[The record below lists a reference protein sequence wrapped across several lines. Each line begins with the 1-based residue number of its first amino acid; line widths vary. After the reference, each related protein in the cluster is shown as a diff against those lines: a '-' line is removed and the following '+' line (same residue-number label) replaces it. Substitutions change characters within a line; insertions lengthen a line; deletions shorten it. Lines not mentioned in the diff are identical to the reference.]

1 MIVGRIHMNSQS
13 IMQPNETPK
22 AYRIRLYKNKEL
34 YGLSNI
40 EIGKLCNEAFGVNWD
55 ESAHRKKTTNYIK
68 GYNDAKSEL
77 GSVDFQLQELVRQ
90 NENIEKNIRK
100 ERYKLQATKLERDRL
115 EKTESRFELFYE
127 NIKDAITTLPLPD
140 IKPYKLNKVSDDE
153 YIVLIADVHFG
164 AKFKSI
170 HNEYSIDIVQERFK
184 QLLTELVLLI
194 KERHI
199 SKITVLGLGD
209 DVQGIIHLTD
219 FMINQIPVVDAVVQ
233 YPRIVAQFLN
243 ELSVYCFV
251 EYYSV
256 MNSNHTQTRPLGTK
270 ASEIATEDVE
280 KIIVNHIYDL
290 VAVNER
296 VVVHTEFSNKPVE
309 LDIKGF
315 KIIAQHGHQV
325 RSIGDNVLKDLSD
338 FYKVFYNYAIL
349 GHLHA
354 GKESVVGSS
363 GSINNKVIVADGFE
377 GSCPYSDTILK
388 DCRGSV
394 KILKFTDK
402 GYTGHE
408 TVVF

>member
-1 MIVGRIHMNSQS
+1 MIVRRIHMNSQS

-40 EIGKLCNEAFGVNWD
+40 EIGKLCNEAFGVSWD

-194 KERHI
+194 EERHI

-325 RSIGDNVLKDLSD
+325 KAIGDNVLKDLSD

>member
-1 MIVGRIHMNSQS
+1 MNSQS

-194 KERHI
+194 EERHI

-325 RSIGDNVLKDLSD
+325 KAIGDNVLKDLSD

>member
-1 MIVGRIHMNSQS
+1 MNSKS

-40 EIGKLCNEAFGVNWD
+40 EIGKLCNEAFGVSWD

-140 IKPYKLNKVSDDE
+140 IKPYKWNKVSDDE

-170 HNEYSIDIVQERFK
+170 HNEYSIDIVKERFK

-194 KERHI
+194 EERHI

-209 DVQGIIHLTD
+209 DIQGIIHLTD
-219 FMINQIPVVDAVVQ
+219 FMINQIPVVDAVIQ

-243 ELSVYCFV
+243 ELSAYSFV

-280 KIIVNHIYDL
+280 KIIVNHLYDL
-290 VAVNER
+290 LAVNDR

-325 RSIGDNVLKDLSD
+325 KTIGDNVLKDLSD
-338 FYKVFYNYAIL
+338 FYKIFYNYAIL

-363 GSINNKVIVADGFE
+363 GSTNNKVIVADGFE

>member
-1 MIVGRIHMNSQS
+1 MNSQS

-40 EIGKLCNEAFGVNWD
+40 EIGKLCNEAFGVSWD

-153 YIVLIADVHFG
+153 YIVLIADVHYG

-194 KERHI
+194 EERHI

-325 RSIGDNVLKDLSD
+325 KAIGDNVLKDLSD

>member
-1 MIVGRIHMNSQS
+1 MNSQS

-40 EIGKLCNEAFGVNWD
+40 EIGKLCNEAFGVSWD

-194 KERHI
+194 EERHI

-270 ASEIATEDVE
+270 SSEIATEDVE

-325 RSIGDNVLKDLSD
+325 KAIGDNVLKDLSD

>member
-1 MIVGRIHMNSQS
+1 MNSQS

-194 KERHI
+194 EERHI

-296 VVVHTEFSNKPVE
+296 VVVHTEFPNKPVE

-325 RSIGDNVLKDLSD
+325 KAIGDNVLKDLSD

>member
-1 MIVGRIHMNSQS
+1 MNSQS

-40 EIGKLCNEAFGVNWD
+40 EIGKLCNEAFGVSWD

-194 KERHI
+194 EERHI

-325 RSIGDNVLKDLSD
+325 KAIGDNVLKDLSD